1 MLVGNKSDL
10 ENDREITVNQAEE
23 FAEKN
28 CVAFIETSAKNS
40 VNVEDAFK
48 ILVECFFYYYF
59 VLEYVEIYNSKNTNG
74 FNDEISKKT
83 NGLPT
88 GSGNIILTKSNN
100 NSNN

>member
-10 ENDREITVNQAEE
+10 ENDREITMNDAEE

-48 ILVECFFYYYF
+48 ILVECFFF
-59 VLEYVEIYNSKNTNG
+59 HIN
-74 FNDEISKKT
+74 
-83 NGLPT
+83 
-88 GSGNIILTKSNN
+88 
-100 NSNN
+100 

>member
-48 ILVECFFYYYF
+48 ILVEQ
-59 VLEYVEIYNSKNTNG
+59 IYNSKNTNG

-100 NSNN
+100 NSNNQQKKKNCC